1 MAQLTDSPVRIAN
14 GPYADADTVAAA
26 DLAAEAVRSLN
37 HAAAKRGTTVPATRR
52 QKR

>member
-1 MAQLTDSPVRIAN
+1 VAQLTDSPVRIAN
-14 GPYADADTVAAA
+14 GPYAGADTVAAA
-26 DLAAEAVRSLN
+26 DLAEAVRFLN